1 MIIEKYEYKY
11 VLIPREVARQ
21 LGIGWRKTTAAGM
34 VMLNLSEAK
43 ALPGDGTFEERVA
56 AAGGQI
62 MEPEQARYLVKT
74 TNMSLDKKNPST
86 EETIPPVETTP
97 PAETPAEGDPENNE
111 SDKQIDNNLNLSE
124 NE

>member
-11 VLIPREVARQ
+11 VLVPREVARQ

-56 AAGGQI
+56 AADGQI

-74 TNMSLDKKNPST
+74 TNMSLDKKNPSA

-97 PAETPAEGDPENNE
+97 PSEGDPENNE